1 MVCRN
6 RHKFSKWRSANH
18 VNLLYT
24 FDVDRIHIIMRKH
37 VALPYDDD
45 PIYRLSEPEHNFQSP
60 GTRLVTDLRR
70 TEPPFRADHVGSL
83 LRPAKLAE
91 TRDKWRQGKVSEDD
105 LKSVEDA
112 AIQDAVALQEGA
124 GLKAI
129 TDGEFRRDYWHL
141 DFMAG
146 LDGVEYTG
154 ETYGH
159 AFKGGLTVGTC
170 SVTGKVGYPKD
181 GVMREHFTAL
191 KGMVHETAKFCI
203 PSPTMF
209 HFRPGRAGISE
220 EAYPDLADFW
230 TDIAAAYRDAIAD
243 YASLGCTYLQ
253 IDDVNFCYFC
263 DDKHRDMLKERGDD
277 PEPLFDDYIAAFNA
291 TVAGK
296 PAGMTITTHMCRGNF
311 QSSWMAEGGYEPV
324 AEKMFGQVDV
334 DGFFME
340 FDTDRAGDFAP
351 LRFVPKGKFVVLG
364 LVSSK
369 VPELESVDALK
380 SRIEEATKFVPLE
393 QLCLSPQCGFASTH
407 HGNKLTIDDEKRKL
421 ERVVETAEAV
431 WGNA

>member
-1 MVCRN
+1 
-6 RHKFSKWRSANH
+6 
-18 VNLLYT
+18 
-24 FDVDRIHIIMRKH
+24 
-37 VALPYDDD
+37 
-45 PIYRLSEPEHNFQSP
+45 
-60 GTRLVTDLRR
+60 VTDLRR
-70 TEPPFRADHVGSL
+70 TQPPFRADHVGSL
-83 LRPAKLAE
+83 LRPANLAE
-91 TRDKWRQGKVSEDD
+91 TRDKWREGKVSDD
-105 LKSVEDA
+105 ELKAVEDA
-112 AIQDAVALQEGA
+112 AVQDAVALQEGA

-181 GVMREHFTAL
+181 GVMREHFTSL
-191 KGMVHETAKFCI
+191 KSMVHETAKFCI

-230 TDIAAAYRDAIAD
+230 TDIAAAYRGAIKD

-263 DDKHRDMLKERGDD
+263 DDNHREMLSERGDD
-277 PEPLFDDYIAAFNA
+277 PESLFDDYIAAFNA

-311 QSSWMAEGGYEPV
+311 QSSWMAEGGYETV
-324 AEKMFGQVDV
+324 AEKMFGKVDV

-340 FDTDRAGDFAP
+340 FDTDRAGDFEP

-369 VPELESVDALK
+369 VAALESADALK
-380 SRIEEATKFVPLE
+380 SRIEEASKFVPLE

-421 ERVVETAEAV
+421 ERVVEVADAV